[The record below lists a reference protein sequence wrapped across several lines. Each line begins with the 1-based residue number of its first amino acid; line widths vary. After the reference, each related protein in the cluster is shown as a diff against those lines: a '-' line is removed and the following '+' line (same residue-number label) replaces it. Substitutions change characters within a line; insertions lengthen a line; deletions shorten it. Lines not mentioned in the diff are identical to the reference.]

1 MYRVT
6 CITDGTEYDLHTNK
20 QDDYKLIEPKL
31 TMEAGRAG
39 QLSFRIAYDH
49 PNISHLLQMQS
60 EIVVYEDRDTNP
72 LWVGRML
79 TSEKDMYL
87 TGSATCEGIL
97 AYLVDTQIG
106 AYEHQ
111 DGVVSFLD
119 MLIDNHND
127 HVEVKKRFRLGNV
140 TVEDDNDYIHRSQ
153 EDGNYTSTMDT
164 INDKLVNKLG
174 GYVQVR
180 YANGDRFI
188 DYLDDAPASRQT
200 IEFGENLVD
209 LVEAIAGDELI
220 TAVIPVGAEY
230 ETTDSSGEVVRKRLN
245 LKTYQETEYHPAG
258 ADYVVYPY
266 AANIYGKIYRVVN
279 WDDVTTQANL
289 YAKAL
294 LYVLKNCNM
303 YAKFSITALD
313 LASIDSSLWSFRVCE
328 SVRVI
333 CEPHGIDQSY
343 MVDKIEYDI
352 ANPGNSRVYLG
363 GVQTTFSRSTSEAEH
378 RSIEESKARQN
389 RLREIQDELDNNIRE
404 LQQTIDDAIQEVT
417 ETFTEDLEE
426 LSDSVAADIAAT
438 NTKIGT
444 DIANNNAL
452 ITGQEGGY
460 VVIDRDADGKPYQ
473 ILIMDTADKTT
484 ATNVIRLNNAGLGF
498 STSGYGGPYTNAWT
512 ISGHLTA
519 SFITAVGTVTAGSIG
534 GWSIGQTTISKEV
547 SATNYMKIDANNGIA
562 FRNGNNIMQIS
573 KNGIA
578 FSNNGGTTWETAW
591 GINGSFLAKDI
602 ATVNLQAGTVGGW
615 TIGSTMISSGT
626 VGTNNY
632 ASLSKNSGIL
642 LGNNGFSV
650 DMAGNVTINKGSIDI
665 NSGNFKVTSAGDVTI
680 KKGSIDINNGAFQVS
695 SAGALTATSA
705 SITGNINS
713 GSTITGSTI
722 SGGTVTGGT
731 ISGGTISGTS
741 ISGGTVSGTT
751 ISGGTVSGTSITG
764 STFQGINNKFEVTS
778 AGTMTCTAANIG
790 GFRLTDEVD
799 GLFAFQADNTTGGM
813 DYRTWIRTA
822 TDTDQNDT
830 LVFSAQAKA
839 SSSGTYKTPFS
850 VTADGRLQAY
860 PVKSDG
866 SNTGV
871 QLDVSDETVHLRG
884 KGGSFVDVGNNI
896 VEARAKSSNSS
907 VLSLQGT
914 SAALDGNGSLILAGF
929 GSQSAAYVI
938 TQDASGYCYYTAKGN
953 VSSRKLK
960 ENIKPVEDDAL
971 DPARLYD
978 VEVVQFNFRDDKL
991 SDGDTRKG
999 RDVVGFIVEDLDE
1012 IYPEA
1017 VYKIDEEDSETWSW
1031 EDAYIIPPMLKL
1043 IQDQHKDIEAL
1054 KAEVE
1059 ELKQLIKKQEV

>member
-258 ADYVVYPY
+258 ADYVIYPY

-343 MVDKIEYDI
+343 MVDKIEYDL

-378 RSIEESKARQN
+378 RSIEESKAREN

-438 NTKIGT
+438 NTRIGT

-650 DMAGNVTINKGSIDI
+650 DMAGNVAISKGSIDI
-665 NSGNFKVTSAGDVTI
+665 NSGAFK
-680 KKGSIDINNGAFQVS
+680 VS

-731 ISGGTISGTS
+731 ISGGTISGTA

-751 ISGGTVSGTSITG
+751 ISGGTVSGTNITG
-764 STFQGINNKFEVTS
+764 STFQGINNKFEVDSNGDITANAGFIGPFEILNDRLAYYGDSVGTKHIYVRGGNAPVFSVGNADNQKSTIS
-778 AGTMTCTAANIG
+778 AESASLCEGVITASVTGGGSIQFGGTEWGIDQVSGSTWDVYFQQAGSSFSAAAN
-790 GFRLTDEVD
+790 LYV
-799 GLFAFQADNTTGGM
+799 
-813 DYRTWIRTA
+813 
-822 TDTDQNDT
+822 
-830 LVFSAQAKA
+830 
-839 SSSGTYKTPFS
+839 SS
-850 VTADGRLQAY
+850 DGR
-860 PVKSDG
+860 VRKTT
-866 SNTGV
+866 N
-871 QLDVSDETVHLRG
+871 
-884 KGGSFVDVGNNI
+884 
-896 VEARAKSSNSS
+896 
-907 VLSLQGT
+907 
-914 SAALDGNGSLILAGF
+914 
-929 GSQSAAYVI
+929 
-938 TQDASGYCYYTAKGN
+938 
-953 VSSRKLK
+953 SSRK
-960 ENIKPVEDDAL
+960 IKRDITTEIDA
-971 DPARLYD
+971 DIAPEKLYD
-978 VEVVQFNFRDDKL
+978 LEVVQFKYKNDYIAEDDPRYDKPMVGL
-991 SDGDTRKG
+991 ISEDVNEVYSVAVDKGDPDDSSDWMWN
-999 RDVVGFIVEDLDE
+999 
-1012 IYPEA
+1012 
-1017 VYKIDEEDSETWSW
+1017 YKILVP
-1031 EDAYIIPPMLKL
+1031 AMLKL
-1043 IQDQHKDIEAL
+1043 IQDQHHEI
-1054 KAEVE
+1054 E
-1059 ELKQLIKKQEV
+1059 ELKKYIKKQEV